1 MILGGN
7 IVKIVAKKAAALMVA
22 ATLGATS
29 LPFAVLNVQAAPTSG
44 NIGISAAASKLS
56 DKEIQEAV
64 EVLAGLGVLQGYAD
78 HSMGV
83 HHSINRAELA
93 KMVALTFK
101 LQSAEENTAP
111 FTDVNSNV
119 WYYKYASVLVGL
131 GIMETEDGK
140 FSPNKTVTD
149 EEIVQVVSK
158 ALKRDVLSVNYWAN
172 KLKSTSGPVTRGE
185 TAALLNTARKAMP
198 SDKAQITSVKSINE
212 ITLIV
217 TLDAP
222 LTAENEVFAKAKE
235 DFVFNDGLTLT
246 NMPRLKS
253 GSVAMYIVPTSVQ
266 KAGTTYNLTYKGK
279 NAGSFV
285 GNAAKVDMTATTQVT
300 NDTFEIEALKTNGV
314 IDYGYVI
321 SAYSGGR
328 GANAFVLDE
337 NNRANGITYQII
349 PSMQGRQVTITPE
362 GGESIVAKYVPF
374 TQSTDGKIEP
384 KFRLPEGQVLK
395 PGVKYTV
402 TSDWANIA
410 NPSFEAKEISPL
422 QISGAEAVSDTSI
435 NVSLAQDPGDELF
448 SGRSVQ
454 LTAPNGD
461 KWVATYKFSS
471 RKGAVG
477 VFDITNSGKLAAG
490 TVYTVTPLGAWA
502 TSQATF
508 TSK

>member
-1 MILGGN
+1 MKF
-7 IVKIVAKKAAALMVA
+7 VSKKAAALMVA

-29 LPFAVLNVQAAPTSG
+29 LPFAVLNVQAAPALS
-44 NIGISAAASKLS
+44 NMGISAASPKLS
-56 DKEIQEAV
+56 DTEIQAAV
-64 EVLAGLGVLQGYAD
+64 EVLVGLGVLQGYAD

-93 KMVALTFK
+93 KMVVLTFN
-101 LQSAEENTAP
+101 LQGSEENVVP
-111 FTDVNSNV
+111 FTDVNSNA

-131 GIMETEDGK
+131 GIMEMEEGK
-140 FSPNKTVTD
+140 FNPKETVTD
-149 EEIVQVVSK
+149 EELVQVVSK
-158 ALKRDVLSVNYWAN
+158 ALKRDVLSVNYWVN
-172 KLKSTSGPVTRGE
+172 HLKSTAEPVTRGE
-185 TAALLNTARKAMP
+185 VAALLNTARKAMP
-198 SDKAQITSVKSINE
+198 SDKAQITSVKSIND

-235 DFVFNDGLTLT
+235 DFVFNEGLTLT

-253 GSVAMYIVPTSVQ
+253 GSIATYIVPTSVQ

-279 NAGSFV
+279 KAGSFV
-285 GNAAKVDMTATTQVT
+285 GNADKLDMTTTSQVT

-362 GGESIVAKYVPF
+362 GGASIVAKYVPF

-410 NPSFEAKEISPL
+410 NPSFVAKEITSL
-422 QISGAEAVSDTSI
+422 QIAGAEAVSETSI
-435 NVSLAQDPGDELF
+435 SVTLAQDPGDELF
-448 SGRSVQ
+448 SGRSVE
-454 LTAPNGD
+454 LVAPNGD
-461 KWVATYKFSS
+461 KLVATYKFSS

-477 VFDITNSGKLAAG
+477 IFDITNNGKLAAG
-490 TVYTVTPLGAWA
+490 TTYTVTPLGAWA
-502 TSQATF
+502 TSQTSL

>member
-1 MILGGN
+1 MKF
-7 IVKIVAKKAAALMVA
+7 VSKKVAALMVA

-29 LPFAVLNVQAAPTSG
+29 LPFAVLNVQAAPASS

-56 DKEIQEAV
+56 DKEMQEAV
-64 EVLAGLGVLQGYAD
+64 EVLAGLGVLQGYVD

-83 HHSINRAELA
+83 HHPINRAELA
-93 KMVALTFK
+93 KMVVLTFN
-101 LQSAEENTAP
+101 LQGAAENAAP
-111 FTDVNSNV
+111 ITDVNSNV

-131 GIMETEDGK
+131 GIMETEEGK
-140 FSPNKTVTD
+140 FNPNETVTD
-149 EEIVQVVSK
+149 AELVQVVSK

-172 KLKSTSGPVTRGE
+172 KFYSATEPATRGE
-185 TAALLNTARKAMP
+185 VAALLNTARKAIP

-246 NMPRLKS
+246 NMPRLKT
-253 GSVAMYIVPTSVQ
+253 GSLATYIVPTSVQ

-279 NAGSFV
+279 KAGSFV
-285 GNAAKVDMTATTQVT
+285 GNAAKVDMTTTAQVS

-337 NNRANGITYQII
+337 DNRANGITYQII

-362 GGESIVAKYVPF
+362 GGASIVAKYVPF

-395 PGVKYTV
+395 PGVKYTI

-410 NPSFEAKEISPL
+410 NPSFEAKEITSL
-422 QISGAEAVSDTSI
+422 QISSAEAVSETSI
-435 NVSLAQDPGDELF
+435 NVTLTQDPGDELF

-454 LTAPNGD
+454 LTATNGD
-461 KWVATYKFSS
+461 KLVATYKFSS

-477 VFDITNSGKLAAG
+477 IFDITNDGKLAEWTA
-490 TVYTVTPLGAWA
+490 YTVTPVGTWA
-502 TSQATF
+502 TSQATL
-508 TSK
+508 TTK

>member
-1 MILGGN
+1 M
-7 IVKIVAKKAAALMVA
+7 KIVAKKAAAIMVA
-22 ATLGATS
+22 ATLGGAS
-29 LPFAVLNVQAAPTSG
+29 LPFVVLNVQAAPASS

-64 EVLAGLGVLQGYAD
+64 EVLSGLGVLQGYAD

-83 HHSINRAELA
+83 HHPINRAELA
-93 KMVALTFK
+93 KMVGLTFK
-101 LQSAEENTAP
+101 LQGAEENIAP

-131 GIMETEDGK
+131 GIMETVDGK
-140 FSPNKTVTD
+140 FNPNETVTD
-149 EEIVQVVSK
+149 EELVQVVSK
-158 ALKRDVLSVNYWAN
+158 ALKRDVLSVNYWVN
-172 KLKSTSGPVTRGE
+172 QLNSTAEPATRGE
-185 TAALLNTARKAMP
+185 VAALLNTARKAMP
-198 SDKAQITSVKSINE
+198 SDKAQISSVKSINE

-253 GSVAMYIVPTSVQ
+253 GSVATYIVPTSVQ

-279 NAGSFV
+279 NAGSFA
-285 GNAAKVDMTATTQVT
+285 GNAAKVDMTTTTQVT
-300 NDTFEIEALKTNGV
+300 NDTLEIEALKTNGV

-337 NNRANGITYQII
+337 NNRASGITYQII

-362 GGESIVAKYVPF
+362 GGASIVAKYVPF

-395 PGVKYTV
+395 PGVKYTI

-410 NPSFEAKEISPL
+410 NPSFEAKEITSL
-422 QISGAEAVSDTSI
+422 QISGAEAVSETSI
-435 NVSLAQDPGDELF
+435 NVTLAQDPGDELF

-471 RKGAVG
+471 RKGDVG

-490 TVYTVTPLGAWA
+490 TVYTVTPIGTWA